1 MKQER
6 DGVNGSDRDAT
17 GRRGGGDS
25 GNGRRGGGHPRGAGG
40 PGSRPP
46 GPRAMRRRYAE
57 APVVFTWELTQACAL
72 KCVHCR
78 AEAQPD
84 PHPDELTTEEAR
96 EVLRQ
101 VRSFTPRPPVVVL
114 SGGDPMARSDV
125 FDILACGNELGL
137 HMAIT
142 PASTPS
148 LTPRTVAEL
157 KDAGVV
163 RMALSLDGATAED
176 HDAFRGQV
184 GSFDVV
190 VRAAEAAREVGL
202 EIQINTTVT
211 RENAGDMCRIADL
224 VESLGAVAWELFFLV
239 PVGRG
244 SVLEPLGAHETE
256 ALLRWLYR
264 RERRSSFKVV
274 TVEAPFYRRVGR
286 QIELEE
292 REAGG
297 KARRDLAALGST
309 GDGNGFVFVSHTGE
323 VFPSGF
329 LPLSGGNVRERSL
342 VDIYRDSQLFRSMR
356 DPEALKGKCGVCP
369 FRFVC
374 GGSRARAF
382 AVSGDPLGEDP
393 FCPYEP
399 PGWDGK
405 AETATS
411 VRARPS
417 GSPPSGGPLLHLRAS
432 GR

>member
-1 MKQER
+1 MAHER
-6 DGVNGSDRDAT
+6 SGADGAGH
-17 GRRGGGDS
+17 
-25 GNGRRGGGHPRGAGG
+25 GNGHPRGGHPGVRPGHPGG
-40 PGSRPP
+40 GSGRGSRPA
-46 GPRAMRRRYAE
+46 GPRAMRRRYAQ

-72 KCVHCR
+72 KCIHCR
-78 AEAQPD
+78 AEARPFMD
-84 PHPDELTTEEAR
+84 PDELTTEEAR

-101 VRSFTPRPPVVVL
+101 VASFTPRPPVVVL
-114 SGGDPMARSDV
+114 SGGDPMARPDV
-125 FDILACGNELGL
+125 FQILEYGRELGL

-148 LTPRTVAEL
+148 LTDQVVADLAE
-157 KDAGVV
+157 AGVV
-163 RMALSLDGATAED
+163 RMALSLDGATAAE
-176 HDAFRGQV
+176 HDAFRGQE
-184 GSFDVV
+184 GSFDVII
-190 VRAAEAAREVGL
+190 RAAGAARRVGL
-202 EIQINTTVT
+202 PIQINTTVT
-211 RENAGDMCRIADL
+211 RENAGEMCKIADL

-244 SVLEPLGAHETE
+244 SVLEPLGARETE

-264 RERRSSFKVV
+264 RERRASFKVV

-286 QIELEE
+286 QIEIEE
-292 REAGG
+292 KDAGRP
-297 KARRDLAALGST
+297 ARRDLAALGST

-356 DPEALKGKCGVCP
+356 DPEALGGKCGICP

-399 PGWDGK
+399 PGL
-405 AETATS
+405 EE
-411 VRARPS
+411 
-417 GSPPSGGPLLHLRAS
+417 LRAADAGAMRDGDDAPKARS
-432 GR
+432 AAAS